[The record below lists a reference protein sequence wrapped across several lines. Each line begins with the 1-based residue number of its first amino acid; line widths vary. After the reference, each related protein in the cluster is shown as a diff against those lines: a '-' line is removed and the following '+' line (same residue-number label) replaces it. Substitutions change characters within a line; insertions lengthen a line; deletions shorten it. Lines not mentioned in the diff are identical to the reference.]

1 MEVGTPAQKQKLQD
15 LLKRVE
21 LYKKDGKYNYE
32 EMLAQVNNAMLMGA
46 LNSSDFVSLP
56 SLKSFLNKAI
66 SKIMGD
72 PAWMLELNNA
82 SDVAEF
88 MRNWQNNILE
98 DKAVLDQT
106 PPEDEVVAAKPTIR
120 EEAPLESIGELPQA
134 TQAYMELENEVL
146 QQGLI
151 SAIKNNTDQQ
161 FPLAQAITE
170 KNWGLIAKEV
180 VIDQLL
186 GRFEGSGQGK
196 YGPRNTSLLAGFSLD
211 PNGPPAQ
218 VSTYLTKTIRT
229 RKPEIDAAIADRTAS

>member
-1 MEVGTPAQKQKLQD
+1 
-15 LLKRVE
+15 
-21 LYKKDGKYNYE
+21 
-32 EMLAQVNNAMLMGA
+32 
-46 LNSSDFVSLP
+46 
-56 SLKSFLNKAI
+56 
-66 SKIMGD
+66 
-72 PAWMLELNNA
+72 
-82 SDVAEF
+82 
-88 MRNWQNNILE
+88 
-98 DKAVLDQT
+98 
-106 PPEDEVVAAKPTIR
+106 R

-170 KNWGLIAKEV
+170 KNWGLISPILNINNQQEMLAAKEV

-229 RKPEIDAAIADRTAS
+229 RKPEIDAAIADRTAGPGIDVSTAGDVAGCRNNRNRRYNSIS

>member
-1 MEVGTPAQKQKLQD
+1 
-15 LLKRVE
+15 
-21 LYKKDGKYNYE
+21 
-32 EMLAQVNNAMLMGA
+32 
-46 LNSSDFVSLP
+46 
-56 SLKSFLNKAI
+56 
-66 SKIMGD
+66 
-72 PAWMLELNNA
+72 
-82 SDVAEF
+82 
-88 MRNWQNNILE
+88 
-98 DKAVLDQT
+98 
-106 PPEDEVVAAKPTIR
+106 
-120 EEAPLESIGELPQA
+120 LPQA

-161 FPLAQAITE
+161 FPLAQAILNINNQQE
-170 KNWGLIAKEV
+170 MLAAKEV

-229 RKPEIDAAIADRTAS
+229 RKPEIDAAIADRTAQKLE